1 MQFLTYFVFR
11 FSIALT
17 LATIIGY
24 GWLLNIKHLLAVDN
38 LSVLDYPFAILG
50 IVGFPFG
57 AIIGYFG
64 W

>member
-1 MQFLTYFVFR
+1 MQLLTHFVLR

-17 LATIIGY
+17 LAIIIGY

-38 LSVLDYPFAILG
+38 LSILDYPFAILG